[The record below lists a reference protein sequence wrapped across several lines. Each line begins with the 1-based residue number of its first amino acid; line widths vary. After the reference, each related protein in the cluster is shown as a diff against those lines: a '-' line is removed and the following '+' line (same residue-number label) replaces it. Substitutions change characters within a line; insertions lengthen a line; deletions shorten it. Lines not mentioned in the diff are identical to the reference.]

1 MPSLFRFITALAPLF
16 LFAFLPAPAPAA
28 GMVSLT
34 FDDGLASVW
43 REAYPVLKSRGLT
56 ATVAVISRK
65 LTSDDPDYMTPA
77 EVHALAG
84 AGWEVASH
92 GLTHR
97 HPTDLPPRLADEVL
111 TGLAPAEA
119 RSPVLQVHY
128 PWPALSLLLENGR
141 ELKAEAT
148 YQDMERTPGSYFFD
162 ATIQELSVHP
172 AGDAHRPFE
181 LRAGSYEREIRQSKE
196 ELSALGFTV
205 SAYVRP
211 YNHWTPESMDVSRT
225 YYQTVATGGER
236 PNLPGGFTPLDV
248 ARYNV
253 LSTTQVADVVAL
265 IRREAKKNNAWVVL
279 CLHGVEERLGWE
291 PWPAARLA
299 ELADWLVK
307 SGLPVVTLSQGAA
320 RLAAESGAR

>member
-77 EVHALAG
+77 EVHTLAA

-92 GLTHR
+92 GLTHQ
-97 HPTDLPPRLADEVL
+97 HPVDVPQTLADEVL
-111 TGLAPAEA
+111 SGLVPAESG
-119 RSPVLQVHY
+119 SPVLQVHY
-128 PWPALSLLLENGR
+128 PWQEVTVVLADGA
-141 ELKAEAT
+141 ELKPEAS
-148 YQDMERTPGSYFFD
+148 YEDMEQTPGSYYFD
-162 ATIQELSVHP
+162 QTISELSVHP
-172 AGDAHRPFE
+172 AAGPTRPGE
-181 LRAGSYEREIRQSKE
+181 LRAGSYERELSQSKD
-196 ELSALGFTV
+196 ELAALGFATK
-205 SAYVRP
+205 AYIRP
-211 YNHWTPESMDVSRT
+211 YNHWTRESMDLTRK
-225 YYQTVATGGER
+225 YYDVVATGGER
-236 PNLPGGFTPLDV
+236 PNRPGDFTPLDV

-253 LSTTQVADVVAL
+253 LSTTQVADVVTL